1 MTFAAGWTSSGRGV
15 QHLAGLELAAGLLA
29 GVGKHLP
36 DGLPEP
42 RGAVADRQ
50 HSSPHPAARPG
61 AGSCCAGFDY
71 FDVQVPFVQTPVR
84 KVTGSARPRRHAER
98 SRSRRAMAAP
108 FTS

>member
-29 GVGKHLP
+29 GFGKHLP

-50 HSSPHPAARPG
+50 DFQPASRG
-61 AGSCCAGFDY
+61 A
-71 FDVQVPFVQTPVR
+71 
-84 KVTGSARPRRHAER
+84 PRGR
-98 SRSRRAMAAP
+98 
-108 FTS
+108 